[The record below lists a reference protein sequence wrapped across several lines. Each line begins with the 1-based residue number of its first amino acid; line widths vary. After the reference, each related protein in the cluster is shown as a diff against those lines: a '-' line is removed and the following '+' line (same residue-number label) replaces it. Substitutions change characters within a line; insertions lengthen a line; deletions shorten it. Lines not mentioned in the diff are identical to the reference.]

1 MLSRLLIFIL
11 FLIPLSSQELVR
23 SEKQTFKVET
33 LLEGLKTPWAL
44 EKLPDGRFL
53 FTERAGSLHFFD
65 EKGLD
70 PTPISGLPTVF
81 SQGQG
86 GLLDLKLHPQ
96 YDQNGWIYLSYSE
109 PTQDKA
115 FTKIIRG
122 KIVDHQWSSS
132 ETIFEAPPNDYTNS
146 KIHFGSRMIFDD
158 QGYLFFSI
166 GERGAM
172 NEAQNLQK
180 AQGKIHRVFEDG
192 KIPSDNP
199 FFNQPKAIKSIWCYG
214 NRNPQGLFFD
224 REKGKLWETEHGPK
238 GGDELNLI
246 SKGNNY
252 GWPLVCYGINY
263 NGKPISD
270 KQEAEGISNPVTYW
284 VPSIAVSNVIQYRGN
299 QYYPWKGNLFVVSLA
314 LQKFIRMEIEND
326 QITHQ
331 EVIWEQKG
339 RMRDIRT
346 FDDGY
351 IYILFNDPGKIV
363 RLKPFSN

>member
-122 KIVDHQWSSS
+122 KI
-132 ETIFEAPPNDYTNS
+132 PN
-146 KIHFGSRMIFDD
+146 
-158 QGYLFFSI
+158 
-166 GERGAM
+166 
-172 NEAQNLQK
+172 
-180 AQGKIHRVFEDG
+180 
-192 KIPSDNP
+192 
-199 FFNQPKAIKSIWCYG
+199 C
-214 NRNPQGLFFD
+214 
-224 REKGKLWETEHGPK
+224 
-238 GGDELNLI
+238 
-246 SKGNNY
+246 
-252 GWPLVCYGINY
+252 C
-263 NGKPISD
+263 
-270 KQEAEGISNPVTYW
+270 
-284 VPSIAVSNVIQYRGN
+284 
-299 QYYPWKGNLFVVSLA
+299 
-314 LQKFIRMEIEND
+314 
-326 QITHQ
+326 
-331 EVIWEQKG
+331 
-339 RMRDIRT
+339 
-346 FDDGY
+346 
-351 IYILFNDPGKIV
+351 
-363 RLKPFSN
+363 